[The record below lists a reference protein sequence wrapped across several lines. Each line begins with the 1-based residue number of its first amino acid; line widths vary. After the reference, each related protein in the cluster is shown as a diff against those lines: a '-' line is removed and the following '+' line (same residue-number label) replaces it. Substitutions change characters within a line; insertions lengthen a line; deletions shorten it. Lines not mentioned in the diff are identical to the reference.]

1 MKQVSKSSTHVVS
14 HPEIEIMGEICL
26 KTGDFSA
33 RDILVA
39 PQCKILA
46 IALQEYFKTKFGT
59 FLVINFILNEVFMLN
74 FDHGVICE
82 PINPHNVL

>member
-1 MKQVSKSSTHVVS
+1 MIS
-14 HPEIEIMGEICL
+14 HPKIEIMREFGL

-46 IALQEYFKTKFGT
+46 VALQEYVKTKFGA
-59 FLVINFILNEVFMLN
+59 FYSLIPF
-74 FDHGVICE
+74 
-82 PINPHNVL
+82 

>member
-1 MKQVSKSSTHVVS
+1 MKHVSKPFTHATS
-14 HPEIEIMGEICL
+14 HLKIEIMREFGL
-26 KTGDFSA
+26 KIGNFNA
-33 RDILVA
+33 HNILVA

-59 FLVINFILNEVFMLN
+59 FLVINSILNEVFMVN

-82 PINPHNVL
+82 LKNPHNVL

>member
-1 MKQVSKSSTHVVS
+1 MRHVSKPFTHVIS
-14 HPEIEIMGEICL
+14 HLEIEIMREFGL
-26 KTGDFSA
+26 NTDNFSA
-33 RDILVA
+33 HDILVV

-46 IALQEYFKTKFGT
+46 VVLQEYFKTKFGT
-59 FLVINFILNEVFMLN
+59 FLVINSILNEVFMLN

>member
-1 MKQVSKSSTHVVS
+1 MKHVSKPFTHVIS
-14 HPEIEIMGEICL
+14 HPEIEIMREFGL
-26 KTGDFSA
+26 KIGNFSA

-39 PQCKILA
+39 LQCKILA
-46 IALQEYFKTKFGT
+46 VALQEYFKTKFGT
-59 FLVINFILNEVFMLN
+59 FLVINSILNEVFMLN

>member
-1 MKQVSKSSTHVVS
+1 MIS
-14 HPEIEIMGEICL
+14 HREIEIMREFCL
-26 KTGDFSA
+26 KIGDFNA
-33 RDILVA
+33 HDILVV

-46 IALQEYFKTKFGT
+46 VALHEYFKTIFGT
-59 FLVINFILNEVFMLN
+59 FLVNYSNLNEVFMVN